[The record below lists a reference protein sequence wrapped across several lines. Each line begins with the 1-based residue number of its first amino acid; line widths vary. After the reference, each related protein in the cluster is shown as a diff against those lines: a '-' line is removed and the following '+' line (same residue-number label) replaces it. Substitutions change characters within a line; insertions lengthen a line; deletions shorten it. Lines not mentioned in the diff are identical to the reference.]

1 MDARITARFDPFE
14 LLDEFERV
22 GFEPS
27 QARMLVSKIER
38 VHQLKRAE
46 LVTVASFDTQ
56 LAGTEARLSEAINAG
71 FAKIDTSLRT
81 MVASVAVFGA
91 AAIVGATVIGYLV
104 R

>member
-1 MDARITARFDPFE
+1 MTAKFDPFE

-38 VHQLKRAE
+38 VHELKRAE

-56 LAGTEARLSEAINAG
+56 LARTEARLSAAIDAG
-71 FAKIDTSLRT
+71 FAKIDASLRT
-81 MVASVAVFGA
+81 MVASVTAFGA
-91 AAIVGATVIGYLV
+91 ASIVGGAVIGYLV